1 MNVNFQA
8 LADLIKTMDQHPI
21 GSAMFVALAMIGAI
35 VSVAY
40 FITR

>member
-21 GSAMFVALAMIGAI
+21 GASLFVVLAMIVAA
-35 VSVAY
+35 VSAAY
-40 FITR
+40 LFTR